1 MNVMITDFV
10 FREREELQ
18 IDLKSLQQKQEKL
31 EYENK
36 QNCKNYEVL
45 SDKHQRAIEVLQNVQ
60 QQLEKEKVMN

>member
-1 MNVMITDFV
+1 MMITDFV

-31 EYENK
+31 ENENK

-45 SDKHQRAIEVLQNVQ
+45 SDKHQRAIEVLHNVQ